1 MSETNDRMLKKVN
14 ETANT
19 ATDNV
24 GKLFGMAKQDWKAL
38 GLVLSVLLNIWLVYE
53 VITAYKRSE
62 TNRVED
68 LKSYMRGEID
78 KKVEEKVEPMQK
90 EVLETTEEVKKS
102 VNEFKERVTQ

>member
-1 MSETNDRMLKKVN
+1 MNETENKMLKRVN
-14 ETANT
+14 ETANN
-19 ATDNV
+19 ATNNV
-24 GKLFGMAKQDWKAL
+24 AKLFGMARQDWIAL
-38 GLVLSVLLNIWLVYE
+38 GLVISILLNIWLVYE

-62 TNRVED
+62 HNRIED